1 MYFYTFII
9 MYDPHKH
16 FLIKKKDLAMGAEF
30 GGVELRQGRDLG
42 WCGT

>member
-16 FLIKKKDLAMGAEF
+16 FLIEIILIYLF
-30 GGVELRQGRDLG
+30 GCTMRLVGS
-42 WCGT
+42 